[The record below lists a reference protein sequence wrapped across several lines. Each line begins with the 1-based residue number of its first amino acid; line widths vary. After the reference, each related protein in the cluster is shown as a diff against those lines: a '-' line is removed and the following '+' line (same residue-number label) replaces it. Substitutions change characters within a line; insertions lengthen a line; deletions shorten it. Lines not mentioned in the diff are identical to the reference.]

1 VDFALTDDQQTIREA
16 VLKHCA
22 QFTEDYWLQKDNE
35 GTFPHDF
42 YQSLVD
48 SGWLGIAMPTE
59 YGGSGLGITEA
70 AIMMQAIAESGAG
83 MSGASAVH
91 MPVFSLQPVNI
102 FGSEEQKQ
110 RMLPPVV
117 AGQDKVCF
125 AVTEPNT
132 GLNTTALKTRAE
144 KVEGGY
150 LVNGEKIWISTAQ
163 VANKMMLL
171 ARTTPLDQVKRK
183 TEGLSLFVTDLDRS
197 KIEVRLIHK
206 MGRHAVDSN
215 MLFIEDLFIPD
226 ADLIG
231 EPAENLIGEEGQ
243 GFKIILH
250 GMNPERIL
258 IGAESVGI
266 GRAAIQRA
274 ARYARERIV
283 FDRPIGMNQGIQ
295 HPLAKCWAQLEAA
308 NLMVMKAAT
317 LFDKGQDCAIEANAG
332 KYLAAEFAFEAC
344 HTAMLTLGGMG
355 YAQEYH
361 VERLLREVL
370 IPRTAPVSPHMILN
384 FLAEKVLELPK
395 SY

>member
-1 VDFALTDDQQTIREA
+1 MDFNLTADQQNIRDA

-22 QFTEDYWLQKDNE
+22 QFGDEYWLDCDRS
-35 GTFPHDF
+35 GAFPEKF
-42 YQSLVD
+42 FRSMVEA
-48 SGWLGIAMPTE
+48 GWLGIAMPAE
-59 YGGSGLGITEA
+59 FGGSGLGITEA
-70 AIMMQAIAESGAG
+70 AVMMQAVAESGAG
-83 MSGASAVH
+83 MTGASSIH
-91 MPVFSLQPVNI
+91 LPVFGLQPVVL
-102 FGSEEQKQ
+102 FGTEEQKQ

-117 AGQDKVCF
+117 AGEHKVCF
-125 AVTEPNT
+125 AVTEPNV
-132 GLNTTALKTRAE
+132 GLNTTELKTRAE
-144 KVEGGY
+144 KRDGGY

-163 VANKMMLL
+163 VANKMLLL

-183 TEGLSLFVTDLDRS
+183 TEGLSLFYTDLDRS
-197 KIEVRLIHK
+197 KIDVRLIHK

-215 MLFIEDLFIPD
+215 MLFIQDLFVPD

-231 EPAENLIGEEGQ
+231 KEGD

-250 GMNPERIL
+250 GLNPERVL
-258 IGAESVGI
+258 LGAEAVGL
-266 GRAAIQRA
+266 GRVAIQKA

-283 FDRPIGMNQGIQ
+283 FNRPIGMNQGIQ

-317 LFDKGQDCAIEANAG
+317 LFDSGAECGVEANAG

-361 VERLLREVL
+361 VERYLREVL

-384 FLAEKVLELPK
+384 FIAEKVLELPK

>member
-1 VDFALTDDQQTIREA
+1 MDFSLTPDQQNIREA
-16 VLKHCA
+16 ILKHCSR
-22 QFTEDYWLQKDNE
+22 FTDEYWLERDRE
-35 GTFPHDF
+35 GVFPHDF
-42 YQSLVD
+42 FQSLVD
-48 SGWLGIAMPTE
+48 SGWLGIAMPSE

-70 AIMMQAIAESGAG
+70 AVMMQAIAESGAA

-91 MPVFSLQPVNI
+91 IPVFSVQPVVL
-102 FGSEEQKQ
+102 FGTAAQKQ
-110 RMLPPVV
+110 RIMPSVV
-117 AGQDKVCF
+117 SGKDRVCF
-125 AVTEPNT
+125 AVTEPNA
-132 GLNTTALKTRAE
+132 GLNTTEIKTRADRR
-144 KVEGGY
+144 EGGY

-163 VANKMMLL
+163 VSNKMLLL
-171 ARTTPLDQVKRK
+171 ARTTPLEEVTRK
-183 TEGLSLFVTDLDRS
+183 THGLSLFYTDLDRS

-215 MLFIEDLFIPD
+215 MLFIQDLWVPLEDR
-226 ADLIG
+226 IG
-231 EPAENLIGEEGQ
+231 AEGE
-243 GFKIILH
+243 GFKILLH
-250 GMNPERIL
+250 GLNPERVL
-258 IGAESVGI
+258 VAAEAVGI
-266 GRAAIQRA
+266 GRNAIARA

-283 FDRPIGMNQGIQ
+283 FNRPIGMNQGIQ

-317 LFDKGQDCAIEANAG
+317 LFDKGLDCGVEANTA
-332 KYLAAEFAFEAC
+332 KYLAGEFAFEAC

-370 IPRTAPVSPHMILN
+370 IPRTAPVTPHMILN

>member
-1 VDFALTDDQQTIREA
+1 MDFSFTPEQQNIRDV
-16 VLKHCA
+16 VLKHCSR
-22 QFTEDYWLQKDNE
+22 FPDEYWLERDRDAV
-35 GTFPHDF
+35 FPEDF
-42 YQSLVD
+42 YQSMVEG
-48 SGWLGIAMPTE
+48 GWLGIATPVA

-70 AIMMQAIAESGAG
+70 AVMMQAVAESGAG
-83 MSGASAVH
+83 MSGASSIH
-91 MPVFSLQPVNI
+91 LPVFGLQPVVL
-102 FGSEEQKQ
+102 FGTEAQKA
-110 RMLPPVV
+110 RILPPV
-117 AGQDKVCF
+117 AQGEDKVCF
-125 AVTEPNT
+125 AVTEPNA
-132 GLNTTALKTRAE
+132 GLNTTELKTRAE
-144 KVEGGY
+144 RHNGGY

-163 VANKMMLL
+163 VATKMLLL

-183 TEGLSLFVTDLDRS
+183 TEGLSLFYTNLDRS

-215 MLFIEDLFIPD
+215 MLFIEDLWIPEED
-226 ADLIG
+226 RIG
-231 EPAENLIGEEGQ
+231 TEGE

-250 GMNPERIL
+250 GLNPERIL
-258 IGAESVGI
+258 IGAEAVGI
-266 GRAAIQRA
+266 GRAAIARA

-283 FDRPIGMNQGIQ
+283 FNRPIGMNQGIQ

-317 LFDKGQDCAIEANAG
+317 LFDQSMDCGVEANAG
-332 KYLAAEFAFEAC
+332 KYLAGEFAFEAC

-370 IPRTAPVSPHMILN
+370 IPRTAPVSPHLILS
-384 FLAEKVLELPK
+384 FLAEKVLDLPK

>member
-1 VDFALTDDQQTIREA
+1 MDFSLSSDQQEIRDSI
-16 VLKHCA
+16 LKHCA
-22 QFTEDYWLQKDNE
+22 RFSAEYWLERDRDAV
-35 GTFPHDF
+35 FPHDF
-42 YQSLVD
+42 YNSMVEA
-48 SGWLGIAMPTE
+48 GWLGIAMPTE
-59 YGGSGLGITEA
+59 FGGSGLGITEA
-70 AIMMQAIAESGAG
+70 AVMMQAIAESGAA

-91 MPVFSLQPVNI
+91 MPVFSLQPVALFGTQQQKERI
-102 FGSEEQKQ
+102 FPAVMS
-110 RMLPPVV
+110 
-117 AGQDKVCF
+117 GQDKVCF
-125 AVTEPNT
+125 GVTEPNA
-132 GLNTTALKTRAE
+132 GLNTTELKCRAE
-144 KVEGGY
+144 RREGGY
-150 LVNGEKIWISTAQ
+150 LVNGDKIWISTAQ
-163 VANKMMLL
+163 VANKILLL

-183 TEGLSLFVTDLDRS
+183 TEGLSLFYTNLDRAR
-197 KIEVRLIHK
+197 IDVRLIHK

-215 MLFIEDLFIPD
+215 MLFIQDLWIPE
-226 ADLIG
+226 ADRIG
-231 EPAENLIGEEGQ
+231 PEGQ

-266 GRAAIQRA
+266 GRVAIARA

-283 FDRPIGMNQGIQ
+283 FNRPIGMNQGIQ

-317 LFDKGQDCAIEANAG
+317 LFDQGKDCAVEANAG

-344 HTAMLTLGGMG
+344 HTAMATLGGMG

-361 VERLLREVL
+361 VERYLREVM
-370 IPRTAPVSPHMILN
+370 IPRTAPISPHMILN